1 MRTLPIKVMPVRRVA
16 VANQKGGVGKT
27 TTVVNLGAALAELG
41 RRVLIIDLDPQ
52 ANASTWLGTVDA
64 RALYE
69 VFENGAPLEKAV
81 RPTLVDGLDLVP
93 SSSWMTR
100 AERNAATQAGAEM
113 ILRQAMD
120 ELSPNTWD
128 IVLVDCP
135 PALGLLSY
143 SALTACGEV
152 LVPVQTR
159 VMPLAGLVALTQT
172 IDTIRLRLNRRLH
185 LSAVLPCQVDLRT
198 TLSREVVDALRERFG
213 EVIMESMIRESVRV
227 AEAPGHRL
235 PVTSYAPDSTVAAD
249 YRAAALEF
257 DTRGAAAGATTTG
270 QVRADERAQR
280 A

>member
-1 MRTLPIKVMPVRRVA
+1 MRRVA

-27 TTVVNLGAALAELG
+27 TTVVNLGAALTELG

-69 VFENGAPLEKAV
+69 VFENGAPLEKAA
-81 RPTLVDGLDLVP
+81 RPTLVEGLDLVP

-113 ILRQAMD
+113 ILRQALE
-120 ELSPNTWD
+120 ELPPNVWD
-128 IVLVDCP
+128 VVMVDCP

-143 SALTACGEV
+143 SALTACDEV

-159 VMPLAGLVALTQT
+159 VMPLAGLIALTQT
-172 IDTIRLRLNRRLH
+172 IDTIRLRLNRRLR
-185 LSAVLPCQVDLRT
+185 LSAVLCCQVDLRT
-198 TLSREVVDALRERFG
+198 TLSREVVGALRERFG
-213 EVIMESMIRESVRV
+213 EVVMESMIRESVRV

-235 PVTSYAPDSTVAAD
+235 PVTVYAPDSTAAAD
-249 YRAAALEF
+249 YRAAAVEF
-257 DTRGAAAGATTTG
+257 DARGAASSSGRF
-270 QVRADERAQR
+270 QADGNVQR